1 MSKKMNTTP
10 TPIDTST
17 LGGRIKALRMKR
29 GISQTVLADRLVI
42 DKSAV
47 SRWESGQRVPCED
60 VVKQI
65 ADVFEVSSDYISF
78 GNDHRENNEYLFLG
92 GLTFSQ
98 IRLIREI
105 ADEFRKSC

>member
-1 MSKKMNTTP
+1 MSKEKTTIQ
-10 TPIDTST
+10 IDTST
-17 LGGRIKALRMKR
+17 IGGRIKELRTKR
-29 GISQTVLADRLVI
+29 GMSQTVLADRLLI
-42 DKSAV
+42 NKSVV
-47 SRWESGQRVPCED
+47 SRWESGKRIPCED

-105 ADEFRKSC
+105 VNEFRKSC